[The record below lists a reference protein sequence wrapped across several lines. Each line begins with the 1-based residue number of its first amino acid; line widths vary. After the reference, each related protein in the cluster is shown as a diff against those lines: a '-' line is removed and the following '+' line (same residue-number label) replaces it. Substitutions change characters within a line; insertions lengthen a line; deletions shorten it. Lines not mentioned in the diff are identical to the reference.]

1 MEQIYNEMNLSQ
13 RPALQV
19 LEKMGY
25 IILKP
30 EEASAMRGSR
40 YAVILK
46 EVLRKQ
52 IKKINSFEYRG
63 KKNYISEKNIEQ
75 AILDIDE
82 PLSD

>member
-52 IKKINSFEYRG
+52 IKK
-63 KKNYISEKNIEQ
+63 
-75 AILDIDE
+75 
-82 PLSD
+82 